1 MENSPRYS
9 FRLSNLI
16 IAGQPV
22 HYAWVIVGV
31 AAVMRLFSSSFRS
44 SSSILIPRLVE
55 SFGWS
60 YGAVGFGF
68 ALQWV
73 VSGMLGPSA
82 GWLGDRYGARLTMT
96 FGALLFIV
104 GMVLT
109 GFMTSLWQF
118 YLFFGIILSASMGI
132 FQVPLTAS
140 VTMWFKRHL
149 GTGMGLLQSAQGV
162 GPLVAV
168 PIMLLVIAWFGSEP
182 LGLDSLPGFIQSL
195 FGDELDGLRA
205 AFWVP
210 GIVGGL
216 VILALIRLFH
226 DEPGQIGMRPLGAS
240 ENEPIRRV
248 QVGEIA
254 KIRTKVFFKQA
265 QRTLAFWN
273 LIGIHFWG
281 CAGHAI
287 VLVYLVA
294 IAEAEGVSPGLAAG
308 AFVALSVTSTVTRFA
323 VPVMADRVG
332 SKGVMAVCFSLQTLP
347 IVLLFFSTDAWHF
360 YLFSVLFGIGF
371 GGEMSAF
378 PIINRQY
385 YGSAPIGTTYG
396 WQMMGAGVGMAAG
409 SLTGGWLRDWTGGFD
424 ATMGLSLALS
434 LVGVVSIVVLPA
446 TSHHQLPDWEEEL
459 PPEAQTQ
466 PTEATPPART
476 EPARTQPAA
485 GD

>member
-1 MENSPRYS
+1 
-9 FRLSNLI
+9 
-16 IAGQPV
+16 
-22 HYAWVIVGV
+22 
-31 AAVMRLFSSSFRS
+31 MRLFSSSFRS

-82 GWLGDRYGARLTMT
+82 GWLGDRYGARVTMT
-96 FGALLFIV
+96 VGALLFIA

-168 PIMLLVIAWFGSEP
+168 PIMLLVIA
-182 LGLDSLPGFIQSL
+182 L
-195 FGDELDGLRA
+195 FGGGLSGLRA

-210 GIVGGL
+210 GIIGG
-216 VILALIRLFH
+216 VAILALVRLFY
-226 DEPGQIGMRPLGAS
+226 DEPAQIGMRPLGAS
-240 ENEPIRRV
+240 ENEPVRKM
-248 QVGEIA
+248 QVGEVA
-254 KIRTKVFFKQA
+254 KIRTRVFFKQA

-308 AFVALSVTSTVTRFA
+308 AFVTLSVTSTVTRFA

-409 SLTGGWLRDWTGGFD
+409 SLTGGWLRDWTGSFD

-434 LVGVVSIVVLPA
+434 LVGVVSIVVLPD
-446 TSHHQLPDWEEEL
+446 TSHHQLPHWEEEL

-466 PTEATPPART
+466 PT
-476 EPARTQPAA
+476 A

>member
-1 MENSPRYS
+1 MQPPQKYSLSPA
-9 FRLSNLI
+9 NLV
-16 IAGQPV
+16 IAGRPV

-44 SSSILIPRLVE
+44 SSSVLIPRLVE

-82 GWLGDRYGARLTMT
+82 GWLGDRYGARVAMT
-96 FGALLFIV
+96 VGALLFIA

-168 PIMLLVIAWFGSEP
+168 PIMLLVIA
-182 LGLDSLPGFIQSL
+182 L
-195 FGDELDGLRA
+195 FGGGLPGLRA

-210 GIVGGL
+210 GIIGGL
-216 VILALIRLFH
+216 AILVLVRLYYN
-226 DEPGQIGMRPLGAS
+226 EPAQIGLRPLGES
-240 ENEPIRRV
+240 EDEPVRRV
-248 QVGEIA
+248 QRGEAA
-254 KIRTKVFFKQA
+254 KIRTRVFFKQA

-294 IAEAEGVSPGLAAG
+294 IAEAEGVSAGLAAG
-308 AFVALSVTSTVTRFA
+308 TFVTMSVTSTVTRFA

-332 SKGVMAVCFSLQTLP
+332 SKGVMAVCFALQTLP
-347 IVLLFFSTDAWHF
+347 IVLLFFAVDAWHF
-360 YLFSVLFGIGF
+360 YLFAVLFGIGF

-409 SLTGGWLRDWTGGFD
+409 SLIGGALRDWTGNFD

-434 LVGVVSIVVLPA
+434 LTGVFSIALLP
-446 TSHHQLPDWEEEL
+446 TTRRHQLPDWEQEL
-459 PPEAQTQ
+459 PPE
-466 PTEATPPART
+466 
-476 EPARTQPAA
+476 ARTQPAA
-485 GD
+485 TQPEPSPEPGRTQPAPGD

>member
-1 MENSPRYS
+1 M
-9 FRLSNLI
+9 
-16 IAGQPV
+16 
-22 HYAWVIVGV
+22 
-31 AAVMRLFSSSFRS
+31 
-44 SSSILIPRLVE
+44 E

-82 GWLGDRYGARLTMT
+82 GWLGDRYGARVTMT
-96 FGALLFIV
+96 VGALLFIA

-168 PIMLLVIAWFGSEP
+168 PIMLLVIA
-182 LGLDSLPGFIQSL
+182 L
-195 FGDELDGLRA
+195 FGGGLTGLRA

-210 GIVGGL
+210 GIIGG
-216 VILALIRLFH
+216 VAILALVRLFY
-226 DEPGQIGMRPLGAS
+226 DEPAQIGMRPLGAA
-240 ENEPIRRV
+240 ENEPVRKM

-308 AFVALSVTSTVTRFA
+308 AFVTLSVTSTVTRFA

-409 SLTGGWLRDWTGGFD
+409 SLTGGALRDWTGSFD

-434 LVGVVSIVVLPA
+434 LVGVLSIVVLPA

-459 PPEAQTQ
+459 PPEAQTEPSPTQ
-466 PTEATPPART
+466 STQTEATQ
-476 EPARTQPAA
+476 TQPAA
-485 GD
+485 GDD

>member
-1 MENSPRYS
+1 MSSSPRYS
-9 FRLSNLI
+9 FRPSDLT
-16 IAGQPV
+16 IAGKPV
-22 HYAWVIVGV
+22 HYAWVIVAV

-82 GWLGDRYGARLTMT
+82 GWLGDRYGARVTMT
-96 FGALLFIV
+96 VGAFLFIA

-168 PIMLLVIAWFGSEP
+168 PIMLLVIA
-182 LGLDSLPGFIQSL
+182 L
-195 FGDELDGLRA
+195 FGGGLPGLRA

-210 GIVGGL
+210 GIIGG
-216 VILALIRLFH
+216 VAILALVRFFY
-226 DEPGQIGMRPLGAS
+226 DEPAQVGMRPLGAS
-240 ENEPIRRV
+240 ENEPVRRV
-248 QVGEIA
+248 QVGEVA
-254 KIRTKVFFKQA
+254 KIRTRVFFKQA

-308 AFVALSVTSTVTRFA
+308 AFVTMSVTSTITRFA

-332 SKGVMAVCFSLQTLP
+332 SKGVMAVCFALQTLP
-347 IVLLFFSTDAWHF
+347 IVLLFFAVEPWHF
-360 YLFSVLFGIGF
+360 YLFAVLFGIGF

-409 SLTGGWLRDWTGGFD
+409 SLAGGALRDLTGSFD

-434 LVGVVSIVVLPA
+434 LIGVFSIVVLP
-446 TSHHQLPDWEEEL
+446 TTRHHQLPGWEEQL

-466 PTEATPPART
+466 PAEAQPAST
-476 EPARTQPAA
+476 QPAQSQPAA

>member
-1 MENSPRYS
+1 MKAAPRYS
-9 FRLSNLI
+9 FRLDNLI
-16 IAGQPV
+16 IAGQHI

-82 GWLGDRYGARLTMT
+82 GWLGDRYGARVTMT
-96 FGALLFIV
+96 VGALLFIA

-168 PIMLLVIAWFGSEP
+168 PIMLLVIA
-182 LGLDSLPGFIQSL
+182 L
-195 FGDELDGLRA
+195 FGGGLSGLRA

-210 GIVGGL
+210 GIIGG
-216 VILALIRLFH
+216 VAILALVRLFY
-226 DEPGQIGMRPLGAS
+226 DEPAQIGMRPLGAA
-240 ENEPIRRV
+240 ENEPVRKM

-254 KIRTKVFFKQA
+254 KIRTRVFFKQA

-308 AFVALSVTSTVTRFA
+308 AFVTLSVTSTVTRFA

-347 IVLLFFSTDAWHF
+347 IVLLFFSTDTWHF

-409 SLTGGWLRDWTGGFD
+409 SLIGGWLRDWTGSFD

-434 LVGVVSIVVLPA
+434 LIGVVSIVVLPA

-459 PPEAQTQ
+459 PPEAQTEPSPAQSPDAQ
-466 PTEATPPART
+466 PT
-476 EPARTQPAA
+476 RTQPAA

>member
-1 MENSPRYS
+1 MKAAPRYS

-16 IAGQPV
+16 IAGQYI

-82 GWLGDRYGARLTMT
+82 GWLGDRYGARVTMT
-96 FGALLFIV
+96 IGALLFIA

-168 PIMLLVIAWFGSEP
+168 PIMLLVIA
-182 LGLDSLPGFIQSL
+182 L
-195 FGDELDGLRA
+195 FGGGLTGLRA

-210 GIVGGL
+210 GIIGG
-216 VILALIRLFH
+216 VAILALVRLFY
-226 DEPGQIGMRPLGAS
+226 DEPAQIGMRPLGAA
-240 ENEPIRRV
+240 ENEPVRKM

-254 KIRTKVFFKQA
+254 KIRTRVFFKQA

-308 AFVALSVTSTVTRFA
+308 AFVTLSVTSTVTRFA

-347 IVLLFFSTDAWHF
+347 IVLLFFSTDVWHF

-409 SLTGGWLRDWTGGFD
+409 SLTGGWLRDWTGSFD

-434 LVGVVSIVVLPA
+434 LIGVLSIVVLPA

-459 PPEAQTQ
+459 PPEAQTEQ
-466 PTEATPPART
+466 TEATPPTQT
-476 EPARTQPAA
+476 EPAPRTQPAA

>member
-1 MENSPRYS
+1 MTTNPRYS
-9 FRLSNLI
+9 FRLRDLV
-16 IAGQPV
+16 IAGHQV
-22 HYAWVIVGV
+22 HYAWVIVCV

-82 GWLGDRYGARLTMT
+82 GWLGDRYGARVTMT
-96 FGALLFIV
+96 IGALLFIA

-168 PIMLLVIAWFGSEP
+168 PIMLLVIA
-182 LGLDSLPGFIQSL
+182 L
-195 FGDELDGLRA
+195 FGGGLPGLRA

-210 GIVGGL
+210 GIIGG
-216 VILALIRLFH
+216 VAILALVRLFYN
-226 DEPGQIGMRPLGAS
+226 EPGQIGMRPLGAA
-240 ENEPIRRV
+240 ENEPVRKM

-294 IAEAEGVSPGLAAG
+294 IAEAEGVSQGLAAG
-308 AFVALSVTSTVTRFA
+308 AFVTLSVTSTVTRFA

-332 SKGVMAVCFSLQTLP
+332 SKGVMAVCFALQTLP
-347 IVLLFFSTDAWHF
+347 IVLLFFSTDVWHF

-409 SLTGGWLRDWTGGFD
+409 SLMGGALRDLTNNFD
-424 ATMGLSLALS
+424 ATMGLSLVLS
-434 LVGVVSIVVLPA
+434 LIGVFSIGVLPN
-446 TSHHQLPDWEEEL
+446 THQQQLPDWESEL
-459 PPEAQTQ
+459 PEEAQTQ
-466 PTEATPPART
+466 LSEAPPPPAQ
-476 EPARTQPAA
+476 EPPARTQPAA

>member
-1 MENSPRYS
+1 MTSSPKFS
-9 FRLSNLI
+9 FRLSDLI
-16 IAGQPV
+16 LAGHRV
-22 HYAWVIVGV
+22 HYAWAIVAI

-44 SSSILIPRLVE
+44 SSSVLIPRLVE

-82 GWLGDRYGARLTMT
+82 GWLGDRYGARVAMT
-96 FGALLFIV
+96 VGAVLFIA

-109 GFMTSLWQF
+109 GFMQNLWQF

-140 VTMWFKRHL
+140 VTMWFRRHL
-149 GTGMGLLQSAQGV
+149 GTGMGILQSAQGI

-168 PIMLLVIAWFGSEP
+168 PIMLLVI
-182 LGLDSLPGFIQSL
+182 SL
-195 FGDELDGLRA
+195 FGGGLDGLRA

-210 GIVGGL
+210 GIIGGVAILGL
-216 VILALIRLFH
+216 VRLFYN
-226 DEPGQIGMRPLGAS
+226 EPAQIGLRPLGAS
-240 ENEPIRRV
+240 ENEPVRQV
-248 QVGEIA
+248 QRGEIA
-254 KIRTKVFFKQA
+254 RIRTRVFFKQA

-294 IAEAEGVSPGLAAG
+294 IAESEGVSPGLAAG
-308 AFVALSVTSTVTRFA
+308 AFVTMSVTSTVTRFA
-323 VPVMADRVG
+323 VPVLADHLG

-347 IVLLFFSTDAWHF
+347 IVLLFFAVEPWQF
-360 YLFSVLFGIGF
+360 YLFAVLFGIGF

-409 SLTGGWLRDWTGGFD
+409 SLIGGWLRDWTGDFD
-424 ATMGLSLALS
+424 ATMGLSLVLS
-434 LVGVVSIVVLPA
+434 VVGVISIVLLP
-446 TSHHQLPDWEEEL
+446 TTREHQLPDWEREL
-459 PPEAQTQ
+459 PPEAQTE
-466 PTEATPPART
+466 PSRPDPA
-476 EPARTQPAA
+476 AQQGSQTQPAA
-485 GD
+485 GN

>member
-1 MENSPRYS
+1 MNTSPRYS
-9 FRLSNLI
+9 FKARDLT
-16 IAGQPV
+16 IAGKPI
-22 HYAWVIVGV
+22 HYAWVVVGV

-82 GWLGDRYGARLTMT
+82 GWLGDRYGARVTMT
-96 FGALLFIV
+96 LGAFLFIA

-168 PIMLLVIAWFGSEP
+168 PIMLLVI
-182 LGLDSLPGFIQSL
+182 QL
-195 FGDELDGLRA
+195 FGGGLPGLRA

-210 GIVGGL
+210 GIIGGVAILLL
-216 VILALIRLFH
+216 VRLFY
-226 DEPGQIGMRPLGAS
+226 DEPAQIGMRPLGAS
-240 ENEPIRRV
+240 ENEPVRKM

-294 IAEAEGVSPGLAAG
+294 IAESEGVSQGLAAG
-308 AFVALSVTSTVTRFA
+308 AFVTLSVTSTITRFA

-332 SKGVMAVCFSLQTLP
+332 SKGVMAVCFFLQTVP
-347 IVLLFFSTDAWHF
+347 ILLLFFSTEAWHF

-396 WQMMGAGVGMAAG
+396 WQMMGAGIGMAAG
-409 SLTGGWLRDWTGGFD
+409 SLAGGALRDLTNNFD
-424 ATMGLSLALS
+424 ATMGLSLVLS
-434 LVGVVSIVVLPA
+434 LVGVFSIVVLP
-446 TSHHQLPDWEEEL
+446 TTRHHQLPDWEEQL
-459 PPEAQTQ
+459 PPEAQTE
-466 PTEATPPART
+466 PEAPAR
-476 EPARTQPAA
+476 PAPGTQPAA

>member
-1 MENSPRYS
+1 MKAAPRYS

-16 IAGQPV
+16 IAGQYI

-82 GWLGDRYGARLTMT
+82 GWLGDRYGARVTMT
-96 FGALLFIV
+96 IGALLFIA

-118 YLFFGIILSASMGI
+118 YLFFGIILCASMGI

-168 PIMLLVIAWFGSEP
+168 PIMLLVIA
-182 LGLDSLPGFIQSL
+182 L
-195 FGDELDGLRA
+195 FGGGLTGLRA

-210 GIVGGL
+210 GIIGG
-216 VILALIRLFH
+216 VAILALVRLFY
-226 DEPGQIGMRPLGAS
+226 DEPAQIGMRPLGAA
-240 ENEPIRRV
+240 ENEPVRKM

-254 KIRTKVFFKQA
+254 KIRTRVFFKQA

-308 AFVALSVTSTVTRFA
+308 AFVTLSVTSTVTRFA

-347 IVLLFFSTDAWHF
+347 IVLLFFSTDVWHF

-409 SLTGGWLRDWTGGFD
+409 SLTGGALRDWTGNFD
-424 ATMGLSLALS
+424 ATMGLSLVLS
-434 LVGVVSIVVLPA
+434 LVGVLSIVVLPA

-459 PPEAQTQ
+459 PPEAQTEPSPTRSTEGQ
-466 PTEATPPART
+466 PTQ
-476 EPARTQPAA
+476 TQPAA
-485 GD
+485 GDD

>member
-1 MENSPRYS
+1 MSASRQFS
-9 FRLSNLI
+9 FRSSNLI
-16 IAGQPV
+16 FAGHNV
-22 HYAWVIVGV
+22 HYAWAIVAI

-44 SSSILIPRLVE
+44 SSSVLIPRLVD

-82 GWLGDRYGARLTMT
+82 GWLGDRYGARVAMT
-96 FGALLFIV
+96 VGAVLFIA

-109 GFMTSLWQF
+109 GFMNNLWQF

-140 VTMWFKRHL
+140 VTMWFRRHL
-149 GTGMGLLQSAQGV
+149 GTGMGILQSAQGI

-168 PIMLLVIAWFGSEP
+168 PIMLLVIA
-182 LGLDSLPGFIQSL
+182 L
-195 FGDELDGLRA
+195 FGGGLNGLRA

-210 GIVGGL
+210 GIIGG
-216 VILALIRLFH
+216 VAILALVRLFYN
-226 DEPGQIGMRPLGAS
+226 EPAQIGLRPLGAS
-240 ENEPIRRV
+240 EDEPVRQV
-248 QVGEIA
+248 QRGEIA
-254 KIRTKVFFKQA
+254 RIRTKVFFKQA

-294 IAEAEGVSPGLAAG
+294 IAEAEGVAPGLAAG
-308 AFVALSVTSTVTRFA
+308 AFVTMSVTSTLTRFA
-323 VPVMADRVG
+323 VPVLADNLG

-347 IVLLFFSTDAWHF
+347 IFLLFFAAEPWQF
-360 YLFSVLFGIGF
+360 YLFAVLFGIGF

-385 YGSAPIGTTYG
+385 YGGAPIGTTYG
-396 WQMMGAGVGMAAG
+396 WQMMGAGTGMAAG
-409 SLTGGWLRDWTGGFD
+409 SLAGGWLRDWTGSFD

-434 LVGVVSIVVLPA
+434 LIGVLSIVLLPS
-446 TSHHQLPDWEEEL
+446 TRRRQLPDWEQEL
-459 PPEAQTQ
+459 PPEAQTA
-466 PTEATPPART
+466 PAPPAA
-476 EPARTQPAA
+476 PAGQDSRTQPAA
-485 GD
+485 GN

>member
-1 MENSPRYS
+1 MKAAPRYS
-9 FRLSNLI
+9 FRLNNLI
-16 IAGQPV
+16 IAGQYI

-82 GWLGDRYGARLTMT
+82 GWLGDRYGARVTMT
-96 FGALLFIV
+96 VGALLFIA

-168 PIMLLVIAWFGSEP
+168 PIMLLVIA
-182 LGLDSLPGFIQSL
+182 L
-195 FGDELDGLRA
+195 FGGGLTGLRA

-210 GIVGGL
+210 GIIGG
-216 VILALIRLFH
+216 VAILALVRLFY
-226 DEPGQIGMRPLGAS
+226 DEPAQIGMRPLGAA
-240 ENEPIRRV
+240 ENEPVRKM

-254 KIRTKVFFKQA
+254 KIRTRVFFKQA

-308 AFVALSVTSTVTRFA
+308 AFVTLSVTSTVTRFA

-347 IVLLFFSTDAWHF
+347 IVMLFFSTDAWHF

-409 SLTGGWLRDWTGGFD
+409 SLIGGWLRDWTGNFD
-424 ATMGLSLALS
+424 ATMGLSLVLS

-459 PPEAQTQ
+459 PPEAQTEPSPTQ
-466 PTEATPPART
+466 STQTEAT
-476 EPARTQPAA
+476 RTQPAA
-485 GD
+485 GDD

>member
-1 MENSPRYS
+1 MKSTPRFS
-9 FRLSNLI
+9 FRPNDFTV
-16 IAGQPV
+16 AGQPV
-22 HYAWVIVGV
+22 HYAWVIVSV

-82 GWLGDRYGARLTMT
+82 GWLGDRYGARVTMT
-96 FGALLFIV
+96 IGAFLFIA

-168 PIMLLVIAWFGSEP
+168 PIMLLVIAAFGG
-182 LGLDSLPGFIQSL
+182 GLP
-195 FGDELDGLRA
+195 GLRA

-210 GIVGGL
+210 GIIGG
-216 VILALIRLFH
+216 VAILALVRLFY
-226 DEPGQIGMRPLGAS
+226 DEPAQAGMRPLGAS
-240 ENEPIRRV
+240 ENEPVRRV
-248 QVGEIA
+248 QVGELA
-254 KIRTKVFFKQA
+254 KIRTRVFFKQA

-294 IAEAEGVSPGLAAG
+294 IAESEGVSPGLAAG
-308 AFVALSVTSTVTRFA
+308 AFVTLSVTSTVTRFA

-332 SKGVMAVCFSLQTLP
+332 SKGVMAVCFTLQTLP
-347 IVLLFFSTDAWHF
+347 ILLLFFASDPWHF

-396 WQMMGAGVGMAAG
+396 WQMMGAGIGMAAG
-409 SLTGGWLRDWTGGFD
+409 SLAGGALRDWTGSFD
-424 ATMGLSLALS
+424 ATMGLSLVLS
-434 LVGVVSIVVLPA
+434 LVGVFSIVLLP
-446 TSHHQLPDWEEEL
+446 TTHSHQLPDWEEQL

-466 PTEATPPART
+466 PDAQAQPASPNQPTART
-476 EPARTQPAA
+476 EPAA
-485 GD
+485 GN

>member
-1 MENSPRYS
+1 MKTDARYS
-9 FRLSNLI
+9 FHSSNLI
-16 IAGQPV
+16 IAGKPI

-82 GWLGDRYGARLTMT
+82 GWLGDRYGARVTMT
-96 FGALLFIV
+96 IGAFLFIA

-168 PIMLLVIAWFGSEP
+168 PIMLLVIA
-182 LGLDSLPGFIQSL
+182 L
-195 FGDELDGLRA
+195 FGGGLTGLRA

-210 GIVGGL
+210 GIIGG
-216 VILALIRLFH
+216 VAILALVRLFYN
-226 DEPGQIGMRPLGAS
+226 EPAQIGMRPLGAA
-240 ENEPIRRV
+240 ENEPVRKM
-248 QVGEIA
+248 QVDEIA
-254 KIRTKVFFKQA
+254 KIRTRVFFKQA

-294 IAEAEGVSPGLAAG
+294 IAEAEGLSQGLAAG
-308 AFVALSVTSTVTRFA
+308 AFVTLSVTSTVTRFA
-323 VPVMADRVG
+323 VPVMADRLG

-396 WQMMGAGVGMAAG
+396 WQMMGAGIGMAAG
-409 SLTGGWLRDWTGGFD
+409 SLTGGALRDWTGSFD

-434 LVGVVSIVVLPA
+434 LIGVFSIVALP
-446 TSHHQLPDWEEEL
+446 TTRRHQLPDWEQEL
-459 PPEAQTQ
+459 PPEAQTELAEVTQ
-466 PTEATPPART
+466 PTPP
-476 EPARTQPAA
+476 EPAQTQSAA
-485 GD
+485 GND

>member
-1 MENSPRYS
+1 MKTASRYS
-9 FRLSNLI
+9 FRHSNLV

-22 HYAWVIVGV
+22 HYAWVIVSV

-60 YGAVGFGF
+60 YGAVGMGF

-82 GWLGDRYGARLTMT
+82 GWLGDRYGARVAMT
-96 FGALLFIV
+96 IGAVLFIA

-109 GFMTSLWQF
+109 GFMTNLWQF

-140 VTMWFKRHL
+140 VTLWFKRHL
-149 GTGMGLLQSAQGV
+149 GTGMGVLQSAQGI

-168 PIMLLVIAWFGSEP
+168 PIMLLVIAWFGG
-182 LGLDSLPGFIQSL
+182 GLT
-195 FGDELDGLRA
+195 GLRA

-210 GIVGGL
+210 GIIGGVAILGL
-216 VILALIRLFH
+216 VRLFYN
-226 DEPGQIGMRPLGAS
+226 EPAQIGMRPLGAA
-240 ENEPIRRV
+240 ENEPVRMVQGGEVARV
-248 QVGEIA
+248 
-254 KIRTKVFFKQA
+254 RTRVFFKQA

-294 IAEAEGVSPGLAAG
+294 IAEAEGVSPGLAA
-308 AFVALSVTSTVTRFA
+308 AVFVTLSVTSTVTRFA

-332 SKGVMAVCFSLQTLP
+332 SKGVMAVCFALQTLP
-347 IVLLFFSTDAWHF
+347 IVLLFFAVEPWHF
-360 YLFSVLFGIGF
+360 FLFAVLFGIGF

-409 SLTGGWLRDWTGGFD
+409 ALTGGWLRDWTGGFD
-424 ATMGLSLALS
+424 ATLGLSLALS
-434 LVGVVSIVVLPA
+434 LIGVFSIVLLP
-446 TSHHQLPDWEEEL
+446 TTRRHQLPDWEQQL

-466 PTEATPPART
+466 PTQ
-476 EPARTQPAA
+476 TQPAA

>member
-1 MENSPRYS
+1 MKTASRYS
-9 FRLSNLI
+9 FRHSNLV

-60 YGAVGFGF
+60 YGAVGMGF

-82 GWLGDRYGARLTMT
+82 GWLGDRYGARVAMT
-96 FGALLFIV
+96 IGAVLFIA

-109 GFMTSLWQF
+109 GFMTNLWQF

-140 VTMWFKRHL
+140 VTLWFKRHL
-149 GTGMGLLQSAQGV
+149 GTGMGVLQSAQGI

-168 PIMLLVIAWFGSEP
+168 PIMLLVIAWFGG
-182 LGLDSLPGFIQSL
+182 GLT
-195 FGDELDGLRA
+195 GLRA

-210 GIVGGL
+210 GIIGGVAILGL
-216 VILALIRLFH
+216 VRFFYN
-226 DEPGQIGMRPLGAS
+226 EPAQIGMRPLGAA
-240 ENEPIRRV
+240 ENEPVRMVQGGEVARV
-248 QVGEIA
+248 
-254 KIRTKVFFKQA
+254 RTRVFSKQA

-287 VLVYLVA
+287 VLIYLVA
-294 IAEAEGVSPGLAAG
+294 IAEAEGISPGLAA
-308 AFVALSVTSTVTRFA
+308 AVFVTLSVTSTVTRFA
-323 VPVMADRVG
+323 VPVMADRMG
-332 SKGVMAVCFSLQTLP
+332 SKGVMAVCFALQTLP
-347 IVLLFFSTDAWHF
+347 IVLLFFAVEPWHF
-360 YLFSVLFGIGF
+360 FLFAVLFGIGF

-409 SLTGGWLRDWTGGFD
+409 ALTGGWLRDWTGGFD
-424 ATMGLSLALS
+424 ATLGLSLALS
-434 LVGVVSIVVLPA
+434 LIGVFSIVLLP
-446 TSHHQLPDWEEEL
+446 TTRRHQLPDWEQQL

-466 PTEATPPART
+466 PTQ
-476 EPARTQPAA
+476 TQPAA

>member
-1 MENSPRYS
+1 MKTASRYS
-9 FRLSNLI
+9 FRHSNLV

-60 YGAVGFGF
+60 YGAVGMGF

-82 GWLGDRYGARLTMT
+82 GWLGDRYGARVAMT
-96 FGALLFIV
+96 IGAVLFIA

-109 GFMTSLWQF
+109 GFMTNLWQF

-140 VTMWFKRHL
+140 VTLWFKRHL
-149 GTGMGLLQSAQGV
+149 GTGMGVLQSAQGI

-168 PIMLLVIAWFGSEP
+168 PIMLLVIAWFGG
-182 LGLDSLPGFIQSL
+182 GLT
-195 FGDELDGLRA
+195 GLRA

-210 GIVGGL
+210 GIIGGVAILGL
-216 VILALIRLFH
+216 VRFFYN
-226 DEPGQIGMRPLGAS
+226 EPAQIGMRPLGAA
-240 ENEPIRRV
+240 ENEPVRMVQGGEVARV
-248 QVGEIA
+248 
-254 KIRTKVFFKQA
+254 RTRVFSKQA

-294 IAEAEGVSPGLAAG
+294 IAQAEGVSPGLAAA
-308 AFVALSVTSTVTRFA
+308 AFVTLSVTSTVTRFA

-332 SKGVMAVCFSLQTLP
+332 SKGVMAVCFALQTLP
-347 IVLLFFSTDAWHF
+347 IVLLFFAVEPWHF
-360 YLFSVLFGIGF
+360 FLFAVLFGIGF

-409 SLTGGWLRDWTGGFD
+409 ALTGGWLRDWTGGFD

-434 LVGVVSIVVLPA
+434 LIGVFSIVLLP
-446 TSHHQLPDWEEEL
+446 TTRRHQLPDWEQQL

-466 PTEATPPART
+466 PTQ
-476 EPARTQPAA
+476 TQPAA

>member
-1 MENSPRYS
+1 MKTAPRYS
-9 FRLSNLI
+9 FRLNDLI
-16 IAGQPV
+16 IAGHHV

-82 GWLGDRYGARLTMT
+82 GWLGDRYGARVTMT
-96 FGALLFIV
+96 VGALLFIA

-168 PIMLLVIAWFGSEP
+168 PIMLLVIA
-182 LGLDSLPGFIQSL
+182 L
-195 FGDELDGLRA
+195 FGGGLTGLRA

-210 GIVGGL
+210 GIIGG
-216 VILALIRLFH
+216 VAILALVRLFY
-226 DEPGQIGMRPLGAS
+226 DEPAQIGMRPLGAA
-240 ENEPIRRV
+240 ENEPVRKM

-254 KIRTKVFFKQA
+254 KIRTRVFFKQA

-308 AFVALSVTSTVTRFA
+308 AFVTLSVTSTVTRFA

-347 IVLLFFSTDAWHF
+347 IVMLFFATDAWHF

-409 SLTGGWLRDWTGGFD
+409 SLTGGALRDWTGSFD
-424 ATMGLSLALS
+424 ATMGLSLVLS
-434 LVGVVSIVVLPA
+434 LVGVVSIIVLPA

-459 PPEAQTQ
+459 PPEAQTEPSPAQSTEAQ
-466 PTEATPPART
+466 PTQ
-476 EPARTQPAA
+476 TQPAA

>member
-1 MENSPRYS
+1 MKSASRYS

-16 IAGQPV
+16 IAGKPV

-82 GWLGDRYGARLTMT
+82 GWLGDRYGARVTMT
-96 FGALLFIV
+96 VGALLFIA

-168 PIMLLVIAWFGSEP
+168 PIMLLVIA
-182 LGLDSLPGFIQSL
+182 L
-195 FGDELDGLRA
+195 FGGGLTGLRA

-210 GIVGGL
+210 GIIGG
-216 VILALIRLFH
+216 VAILALVRLFY
-226 DEPGQIGMRPLGAS
+226 DEPAQIGMRPLGAA
-240 ENEPIRRV
+240 ENEPVRKM

-254 KIRTKVFFKQA
+254 KIRTRVFFKQA

-308 AFVALSVTSTVTRFA
+308 AFVTLSVTSTVTRFA

-347 IVLLFFSTDAWHF
+347 ILLLFFSTDAWHF

-409 SLTGGWLRDWTGGFD
+409 SLIGGGLRDWTGNFD

-434 LVGVVSIVVLPA
+434 LVGVLSIVVLPA
-446 TSHHQLPDWEEEL
+446 TNHHQLPDWEEEL
-459 PPEAQTQ
+459 PPEAQTEPSPAQSTEAQ
-466 PTEATPPART
+466 PT
-476 EPARTQPAA
+476 RTQPAA
-485 GD
+485 GDD

>member
-1 MENSPRYS
+1 MRAAPRYS
-9 FRLSNLI
+9 FRPNNLI
-16 IAGQPV
+16 IAGHPV

-31 AAVMRLFSSSFRS
+31 AALMRLFSSSFRS

-55 SFGWS
+55 HFSWS

-82 GWLGDRYGARLTMT
+82 GWLGDRYGARVAMT
-96 FGALLFIV
+96 VGAVLFIA

-109 GFMTSLWQF
+109 GTMNHLWEF
-118 YLFFGIILSASMGI
+118 YLYFGIIVSASMGI

-140 VTMWFKRHL
+140 VTIWFKRHL

-168 PIMLLVIAWFGSEP
+168 PIMLLAIA
-182 LGLDSLPGFIQSL
+182 L
-195 FGDELDGLRA
+195 FGGGLSGLRA

-210 GIVGGL
+210 GIIGG
-216 VILALIRLFH
+216 VAILALVRLFYN
-226 DEPGQIGMRPLGAS
+226 EPGQIGMRPLGAS
-240 ENEPIRRV
+240 ENEPV
-248 QVGEIA
+248 QQMQRGEIA
-254 KIRTKVFFKQA
+254 KVRTRVFFKQA

-287 VLVYLVA
+287 VVVYLVA
-294 IAEAEGVSPGLAAG
+294 VAEAEGVSPGMAAG
-308 AFVALSVTSTVTRFA
+308 AFVTLSVTSTLSRFA

-332 SKGVMAVCFSLQTLP
+332 SKGVMAICFALQTLP
-347 IVLLFFSTDAWHF
+347 IVLLLFAVDTWHF
-360 YLFSVLFGIGF
+360 YLFAVLFGIGF

-385 YGSAPIGTTYG
+385 YGSAPIGMTYG
-396 WQMMGAGVGMAAG
+396 WQMMGAGIGMAAG
-409 SLTGGWLRDWTGGFD
+409 ALAGGKLRDWTGGFD
-424 ATMGLSLALS
+424 ATLGLSLALS
-434 LVGVVSIVVLPA
+434 LTGVFSILLLPS
-446 TSHHQLPDWEEEL
+446 TKHHQLPDWESEL
-459 PPEAQTQ
+459 PLEAQTQ
-466 PTEATPPART
+466 PMPTPPT
-476 EPARTQPAA
+476 ETQPAA
-485 GD
+485 GN

>member
-1 MENSPRYS
+1 MKTASRYS
-9 FRLSNLI
+9 FRLSNLV

-60 YGAVGFGF
+60 YGAVGMGF

-82 GWLGDRYGARLTMT
+82 GWLGDRYGARVAMT
-96 FGALLFIV
+96 IGAVLFIA

-140 VTMWFKRHL
+140 VTLWFKRHL
-149 GTGMGLLQSAQGV
+149 GTGMGVLQSAQGI

-168 PIMLLVIAWFGSEP
+168 PIMLLVIAWFGG
-182 LGLDSLPGFIQSL
+182 GLT
-195 FGDELDGLRA
+195 GLRA

-210 GIVGGL
+210 GIIGGVAILGL
-216 VILALIRLFH
+216 VRFFYN
-226 DEPGQIGMRPLGAS
+226 EPAQIGMRPLGAA
-240 ENEPIRRV
+240 ENEPVRMVQGGEVARV
-248 QVGEIA
+248 
-254 KIRTKVFFKQA
+254 RTRVFFKQA

-294 IAEAEGVSPGLAAG
+294 IAEAEGVSPGLAA
-308 AFVALSVTSTVTRFA
+308 AVFVTLSVTSTVTRFA

-332 SKGVMAVCFSLQTLP
+332 SKGVMAVCFALQTLP
-347 IVLLFFSTDAWHF
+347 IVLLFFAVEPWHF
-360 YLFSVLFGIGF
+360 FLFAVLFGIGF

-409 SLTGGWLRDWTGGFD
+409 ALTGGWLRDWTGGFD

-434 LVGVVSIVVLPA
+434 LTGVFSIVLLP
-446 TSHHQLPDWEEEL
+446 TTRRHQLPDWEQQL

-466 PTEATPPART
+466 PTQ
-476 EPARTQPAA
+476 TQPAP

>member
-1 MENSPRYS
+1 MKAAPRYS

-16 IAGQPV
+16 IAGQYI

-82 GWLGDRYGARLTMT
+82 GWLGDRYGARVTMT
-96 FGALLFIV
+96 VGALLFIA

-168 PIMLLVIAWFGSEP
+168 PIMLLVIA
-182 LGLDSLPGFIQSL
+182 L
-195 FGDELDGLRA
+195 FGGGLTGLRA

-210 GIVGGL
+210 GIIGG
-216 VILALIRLFH
+216 VAILALVRLFY
-226 DEPGQIGMRPLGAS
+226 DEPAQIGMRPLGAA
-240 ENEPIRRV
+240 ENEPVRKM

-308 AFVALSVTSTVTRFA
+308 AFVTLSVTSTVTRFA

-332 SKGVMAVCFSLQTLP
+332 SKGVMGVCFALQTLP

-409 SLTGGWLRDWTGGFD
+409 SLTGGALRDWTGSFD

-434 LVGVVSIVVLPA
+434 LVGVLSIVVLPA

-459 PPEAQTQ
+459 PPEAQTEPSPTQ
-466 PTEATPPART
+466 STQTEAT
-476 EPARTQPAA
+476 RTQPAA
-485 GD
+485 GDD

>member
-1 MENSPRYS
+1 
-9 FRLSNLI
+9 
-16 IAGQPV
+16 
-22 HYAWVIVGV
+22 
-31 AAVMRLFSSSFRS
+31 
-44 SSSILIPRLVE
+44 
-55 SFGWS
+55 
-60 YGAVGFGF
+60 
-68 ALQWV
+68 
-73 VSGMLGPSA
+73 
-82 GWLGDRYGARLTMT
+82 
-96 FGALLFIV
+96 
-104 GMVLT
+104 
-109 GFMTSLWQF
+109 MTSLWQF

-140 VTMWFKRHL
+140 VTMWFKRRL

-168 PIMLLVIAWFGSEP
+168 PIMLLVIA
-182 LGLDSLPGFIQSL
+182 L
-195 FGDELDGLRA
+195 FGGGLSGLRA

-210 GIVGGL
+210 GIIGG
-216 VILALIRLFH
+216 VAILALVRLFY
-226 DEPGQIGMRPLGAS
+226 DEPAQIGMRPLGAS
-240 ENEPIRRV
+240 ENEPVRKM

-254 KIRTKVFFKQA
+254 KIRTRVFFKQA
-265 QRTLAFWN
+265 QRTLTFWN

-308 AFVALSVTSTVTRFA
+308 AFVTLSVTSTVTRFA

-347 IVLLFFSTDAWHF
+347 IVLLFFATDAWHF

-409 SLTGGWLRDWTGGFD
+409 SLTGGWLRDWTGSFD
-424 ATMGLSLALS
+424 ATMGLSLVLS
-434 LVGVVSIVVLPA
+434 LVGVLSIIVLPA
-446 TSHHQLPDWEEEL
+446 TGHHQLPDWEREL
-459 PPEAQTQ
+459 PTEAQSAEAQTQ
-466 PTEATPPART
+466 A
-476 EPARTQPAA
+476 AA

>member
-1 MENSPRYS
+1 MTSTPRFS

-16 IAGQPV
+16 LAGHRV
-22 HYAWVIVGV
+22 HYAWAIVAI

-44 SSSILIPRLVE
+44 SSSVLIPRLVD

-82 GWLGDRYGARLTMT
+82 GWLGDRYGARVAMT
-96 FGALLFIV
+96 VGALLFIA

-118 YLFFGIILSASMGI
+118 YLFFGVILSASMGI

-140 VTMWFKRHL
+140 VTMWFRRHL
-149 GTGMGLLQSAQGV
+149 GTGMGILQSAQGV

-168 PIMLLVIAWFGSEP
+168 PIMLLVIALFDSQP
-182 LGLDSLPGFIQSL
+182 SGLERLPGFVQSL
-195 FGDELDGLRA
+195 FGGELDGLRA

-210 GIVGGL
+210 GIIGGVAILGL
-216 VILALIRLFH
+216 VRLFYN
-226 DEPGQIGMRPLGAS
+226 EPAQIGLRPLGAS
-240 ENEPIRRV
+240 ENEPVRQV
-248 QVGEIA
+248 QRGEIA
-254 KIRTKVFFKQA
+254 RIRTRVFFKQA

-294 IAEAEGVSPGLAAG
+294 IAESEGVSPGLAAG
-308 AFVALSVTSTVTRFA
+308 AFVTMSVTSTVTRFA
-323 VPVMADRVG
+323 VPVLADHLG

-347 IVLLFFSTDAWHF
+347 IVLLFFAAEPWQF
-360 YLFSVLFGIGF
+360 YLFAVLFGIGF

-396 WQMMGAGVGMAAG
+396 WQMMGAGTGMAAG
-409 SLTGGWLRDWTGGFD
+409 SLMGGALRDLTGSFD
-424 ATMGLSLALS
+424 ATMGLSLVLS
-434 LVGVVSIVVLPA
+434 LVGVFSIVLLP
-446 TSHHQLPDWEEEL
+446 TTRQHQLPDWEQEL

-466 PTEATPPART
+466 P
-476 EPARTQPAA
+476 AA

>member
-1 MENSPRYS
+1 MSSSPRYS
-9 FRLSNLI
+9 FRPDNLA
-16 IAGQPV
+16 IAGHQI
-22 HYAWVIVGV
+22 HYAWVIVSV

-44 SSSILIPRLVE
+44 SSSILIPRLVD

-60 YGAVGFGF
+60 YGAVGLGF

-82 GWLGDRYGARLTMT
+82 GWMGDRYGARWTMT
-96 FGALLFIV
+96 IGALLFIA

-118 YLFFGIILSASMGI
+118 YLFFGVILSASMGI

-140 VTMWFKRHL
+140 VTMWFKKHL
-149 GTGMGLLQSAQGV
+149 GTGMGLLQSAQGI

-168 PIMLLVIAWFGSEP
+168 PIMLLVIVAFGG
-182 LGLDSLPGFIQSL
+182 GLS
-195 FGDELDGLRA
+195 GLRA

-210 GIVGGL
+210 GIIGGVAILGL
-216 VILALIRLFH
+216 VRLFYN
-226 DEPGQIGMRPLGAS
+226 EPAQVGMRPLGAS
-240 ENEPIRRV
+240 EDEPVRLV
-248 QVGEIA
+248 QRGEVA
-254 KIRTKVFFKQA
+254 RIRTRVFFRQA

-294 IAEAEGVSPGLAAG
+294 IAESEGVSPGLAAG
-308 AFVALSVTSTVTRFA
+308 AFVTMSVTSTVTRFA
-323 VPVMADRVG
+323 VPVLADHLG
-332 SKGVMAVCFSLQTLP
+332 SKGVMAVCFFLQTLP
-347 IVLLFFSTDAWHF
+347 IVLLFFSTETWQF
-360 YLFSVLFGIGF
+360 YLFAVLFGIGF

-396 WQMMGAGVGMAAG
+396 WQMMGAGIGMATG
-409 SLTGGWLRDWTGGFD
+409 SLIGGWLRDLTGNFD
-424 ATMGLSLALS
+424 ATMGLSLVLS
-434 LVGVVSIVVLPA
+434 LVGVFCIVVLPP
-446 TSHHQLPDWEEEL
+446 TRHHQLPDWEEHL
-459 PPEAQTQ
+459 PPEAQTP
-466 PTEATPPART
+466 PTRSVAPAQQGT
-476 EPARTQPAA
+476 QTQPAA

>member
-1 MENSPRYS
+1 MKTASRYS
-9 FRLSNLI
+9 FRHSNLV

-60 YGAVGFGF
+60 YGAVGMGF

-82 GWLGDRYGARLTMT
+82 GWLGDRYGARVAMT
-96 FGALLFIV
+96 IGAVLFIA

-109 GFMTSLWQF
+109 GFMTNLWQF

-140 VTMWFKRHL
+140 VTLWFKRHL
-149 GTGMGLLQSAQGV
+149 GTGMGVLQSAQGI

-168 PIMLLVIAWFGSEP
+168 PIMLLVIAWFGG
-182 LGLDSLPGFIQSL
+182 GLT
-195 FGDELDGLRA
+195 GLRA

-210 GIVGGL
+210 GIIGGVAILGL
-216 VILALIRLFH
+216 VRFFYN
-226 DEPGQIGMRPLGAS
+226 EPAQIGMRPLGAA
-240 ENEPIRRV
+240 ENEPVRMVQGGEVARV
-248 QVGEIA
+248 
-254 KIRTKVFFKQA
+254 RTRVFFKQA

-294 IAEAEGVSPGLAAG
+294 IAEAEGVSPGLAA
-308 AFVALSVTSTVTRFA
+308 AVFVTLSVTSTVTRFA

-332 SKGVMAVCFSLQTLP
+332 SKGVMAVCFALQTLP
-347 IVLLFFSTDAWHF
+347 IVLLFFAVEPWHF
-360 YLFSVLFGIGF
+360 FLFAVLFGIGF

-409 SLTGGWLRDWTGGFD
+409 ALTGGWLRDWTGGFD
-424 ATMGLSLALS
+424 ATLGLSLALS
-434 LVGVVSIVVLPA
+434 LIGVFSIVLLP
-446 TSHHQLPDWEEEL
+446 TTRRHQLPDWEQQL

-466 PTEATPPART
+466 PTQ
-476 EPARTQPAA
+476 TQPAP

>member
-1 MENSPRYS
+1 MKAAPRYS

-16 IAGQPV
+16 IAGQYI

-82 GWLGDRYGARLTMT
+82 GWLGDRYGARVTMT
-96 FGALLFIV
+96 IGALLFIA

-168 PIMLLVIAWFGSEP
+168 PIMLLVIA
-182 LGLDSLPGFIQSL
+182 L
-195 FGDELDGLRA
+195 FGGGLTGLRA

-210 GIVGGL
+210 GIIGG
-216 VILALIRLFH
+216 VAILALVRLFY
-226 DEPGQIGMRPLGAS
+226 DEPAQIGMRPLGAA
-240 ENEPIRRV
+240 ENEPVRKM

-254 KIRTKVFFKQA
+254 KIRTRVFFKQA

-308 AFVALSVTSTVTRFA
+308 AFVTLSVTSTVTRFA

-347 IVLLFFSTDAWHF
+347 IVLLFFSTDVWHF

-409 SLTGGWLRDWTGGFD
+409 SLTGGWLRDWTGSFD
-424 ATMGLSLALS
+424 ATMGLSLVLS
-434 LVGVVSIVVLPA
+434 LVGVLSIVVLPA

-459 PPEAQTQ
+459 PPEAQTEPSPTRSTEGQ
-466 PTEATPPART
+466 PTQ
-476 EPARTQPAA
+476 TQPAA
-485 GD
+485 GDD

>member
-1 MENSPRYS
+1 MKTASRYS
-9 FRLSNLI
+9 FRHSNLV

-60 YGAVGFGF
+60 YGAVGMGF

-82 GWLGDRYGARLTMT
+82 GWLGDRYGARVAMT
-96 FGALLFIV
+96 IGAVLFIA

-109 GFMTSLWQF
+109 GFMTNLWQF

-140 VTMWFKRHL
+140 VTLWFKRHL
-149 GTGMGLLQSAQGV
+149 GTGMGVLQSAQGI

-168 PIMLLVIAWFGSEP
+168 PIMLLVIAWFGG
-182 LGLDSLPGFIQSL
+182 GLT
-195 FGDELDGLRA
+195 GLRA

-210 GIVGGL
+210 GIIGGVAILGL
-216 VILALIRLFH
+216 VRFFYN
-226 DEPGQIGMRPLGAS
+226 EPAQIGMRPLGAA
-240 ENEPIRRV
+240 ENEPVRMVQGGEVARV
-248 QVGEIA
+248 
-254 KIRTKVFFKQA
+254 RTRVFFKQA

-294 IAEAEGVSPGLAAG
+294 IAEAEGVSPGLAA
-308 AFVALSVTSTVTRFA
+308 AVFVTLSVTSTVTRFA

-332 SKGVMAVCFSLQTLP
+332 SKGVMAVCFALQTLP
-347 IVLLFFSTDAWHF
+347 IVLLFFAVEPWHF
-360 YLFSVLFGIGF
+360 FLFAVLFGIGF

-409 SLTGGWLRDWTGGFD
+409 ALTGGWLRDWTGGFD
-424 ATMGLSLALS
+424 ATLGLSLALS
-434 LVGVVSIVVLPA
+434 LIGVFSIVLLP
-446 TSHHQLPDWEEEL
+446 TTRRHQLPDWEQQL

-466 PTEATPPART
+466 PTQ
-476 EPARTQPAA
+476 TQPAA

>member
-1 MENSPRYS
+1 MKAAPRYS
-9 FRLSNLI
+9 FRLNNLI
-16 IAGQPV
+16 IAGQYI

-82 GWLGDRYGARLTMT
+82 GWLGDRYGARVTMT
-96 FGALLFIV
+96 VGALLFIA

-168 PIMLLVIAWFGSEP
+168 PIMLLVIA
-182 LGLDSLPGFIQSL
+182 L
-195 FGDELDGLRA
+195 FGGGLTGLRA

-210 GIVGGL
+210 GIIGG
-216 VILALIRLFH
+216 VAILALVRLFY
-226 DEPGQIGMRPLGAS
+226 DEPAQIGMRPLGAA
-240 ENEPIRRV
+240 ENEPVRKM

-308 AFVALSVTSTVTRFA
+308 AFVTLSVTSTVTRFA

-332 SKGVMAVCFSLQTLP
+332 SKGVMGVCFALQTLP

-409 SLTGGWLRDWTGGFD
+409 SLTGGALRDWTGSFD

-434 LVGVVSIVVLPA
+434 LVGVLSIVVLPA

-459 PPEAQTQ
+459 PPEAQTEPSPTQ
-466 PTEATPPART
+466 STQTEAT
-476 EPARTQPAA
+476 RTQPAA
-485 GD
+485 GDD